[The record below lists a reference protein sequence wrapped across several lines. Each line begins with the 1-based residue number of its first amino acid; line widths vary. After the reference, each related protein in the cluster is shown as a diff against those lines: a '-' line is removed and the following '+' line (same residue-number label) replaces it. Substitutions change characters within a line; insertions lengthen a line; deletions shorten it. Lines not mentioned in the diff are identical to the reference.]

1 MWGTVCNYRWD
12 TKDAEVV
19 CRMLGYPGVQTYKT
33 TNFTPVKGIIWM
45 NDVICT
51 GTEKSIADC
60 GHAGWGNANCYHSGY
75 GNDVGVTCK
84 PGKL

>member
-1 MWGTVCNYRWD
+1 MDG

-45 NDVICT
+45 QSSRLVLVQRRRLLTAVIMDGDGHT
-51 GTEKSIADC
+51 VSIVQ
-60 GHAGWGNANCYHSGY
+60 
-75 GNDVGVTCK
+75 DVGVTCK

>member
-1 MWGTVCNYRWD
+1 
-12 TKDAEVV
+12 
-19 CRMLGYPGVQTYKT
+19 MLGYPGVQTYWT

-45 NDVICT
+45 NNVACS
-51 GTEKSIADC
+51 GTETSIADC
-60 GHAGWGNANCYHSGY
+60 GHAGWGKANCFHSGY

>member
-1 MWGTVCNYRWD
+1 MCYVGWD

-45 NDVICT
+45 RDVACS
-51 GTEKSIADC
+51 GTETSIADC
-60 GHAGWGNANCYHSGY
+60 GHGTWGQAWCYHDR
-75 GNDVGVTCK
+75 DVGVTCK